1 RKHPHQLES
10 YSKLTQSH
18 NSSQKRKC
26 HENPPASTSK
36 QLKLDMSSKRVSQ
49 VNINK
54 AVIKFV
60 VEGLQP
66 FSVVD
71 LQAFK
76 DLIQDLQPN
85 ATIMSRPTLRS
96 SIAEATKSMKKKLI
110 AAMSEVEYIA
120 TTTDCW
126 TTRRRSFIGI
136 TAHWLGP
143 DSLDRHSVALA
154 CRQLKGS
161 HTFDVLAAALNDIHA
176 EYQIR
181 DKIVRKTTDNGSNF
195 LKAFRIYGIKREGDE
210 EEIQEDDE
218 VVNFQEVASVL
229 DVGDGFEY
237 HLPKHQRC
245 ACHLLNLV
253 STVDALKANSNEA
266 YKKVSRA
273 TFSKCHALWNKSG
286 RSALAA
292 ETIKDACKLQLIR
305 PNATRW
311 NSMFLA
317 VERIVRIVKEQGEG
331 AIRDVCTSFKIPMLN
346 PTELAFL
353 TEYSAIMSPMAKA
366 IDILQAETNI
376 QMGWL
381 LPTLTQLKTKLDRIK
396 PSLKFSK
403 PLVDAIQLGLKNRF
417 SENFEDPELIAAA
430 ILLPKFKTLCTKD
443 ETVLKKGHVWD
454 IYCFSGLDY
463 INLEMETLHPLSTLH
478 ATSSD
483 DDDFFSSIKS
493 NAQESSK
500 ELEGY
505 LACCA
510 DHTSM
515 LKTFP
520 SICKLYIR
528 LNTPLPASAACERLF
543 STAGLLFSPR
553 RARMDSSN
561 FENQLLLKLNKSFY
575 NFE

>member
-1 RKHPHQLES
+1 
-10 YSKLTQSH
+10 
-18 NSSQKRKC
+18 
-26 HENPPASTSK
+26 
-36 QLKLDMSSKRVSQ
+36 M
-49 VNINK
+49 NINK

-110 AAMSEVEYIA
+110 ASMSEVEYIA

-136 TAHWLGP
+136 TAHWLDP

-181 DKIVRKTTDNGSNF
+181 DKIVRTTTDNGSNF
-195 LKAFRIYGIKREGDE
+195 LKAFRIYGDQDENNNMTYPEELNNSGEGDE
-210 EEIQEDDE
+210 EEIQEE
-218 VVNFQEVASVL
+218 EEVNFQEVASVL

-273 TFSKCHALWNKSG
+273 SFSKCHALWNKTG

-311 NSMFLA
+311 NLMFLA

-331 AIRDVCTSFKIPMLN
+331 AIRDVCTSFKIPM
-346 PTELAFL
+346 
-353 TEYSAIMSPMAKA
+353 
-366 IDILQAETNI
+366 
-376 QMGWL
+376 
-381 LPTLTQLKTKLDRIK
+381 
-396 PSLKFSK
+396 
-403 PLVDAIQLGLKNRF
+403 
-417 SENFEDPELIAAA
+417 
-430 ILLPKFKTLCTKD
+430 
-443 ETVLKKGHVWD
+443 
-454 IYCFSGLDY
+454 
-463 INLEMETLHPLSTLH
+463 
-478 ATSSD
+478 
-483 DDDFFSSIKS
+483 
-493 NAQESSK
+493 
-500 ELEGY
+500 
-505 LACCA
+505 
-510 DHTSM
+510 
-515 LKTFP
+515 
-520 SICKLYIR
+520 
-528 LNTPLPASAACERLF
+528 
-543 STAGLLFSPR
+543 
-553 RARMDSSN
+553 
-561 FENQLLLKLNKSFY
+561 
-575 NFE
+575 

>member
-1 RKHPHQLES
+1 
-10 YSKLTQSH
+10 
-18 NSSQKRKC
+18 
-26 HENPPASTSK
+26 
-36 QLKLDMSSKRVSQ
+36 M
-49 VNINK
+49 NINK

-85 ATIMSRPTLRS
+85 ATIMSCPTLRS

-110 AAMSEVEYIA
+110 ASMSEAEYIT

-136 TAHWLGP
+136 TAHWLDP

-181 DKIVRKTTDNGSNF
+181 DKIVRTTTDNGSNF
-195 LKAFRIYGIKREGDE
+195 LKAFRIYGDQDENNNMTYPEELNNSGEGDE
-210 EEIQEDDE
+210 EEIQEE
-218 VVNFQEVASVL
+218 EEVNFQEVASVL

-273 TFSKCHALWNKSG
+273 SFSKCHALWNKTG

-311 NSMFLA
+311 NLMFLA

-331 AIRDVCTSFKIPMLN
+331 AIRDVCTSFKIPM
-346 PTELAFL
+346 
-353 TEYSAIMSPMAKA
+353 
-366 IDILQAETNI
+366 
-376 QMGWL
+376 
-381 LPTLTQLKTKLDRIK
+381 
-396 PSLKFSK
+396 
-403 PLVDAIQLGLKNRF
+403 
-417 SENFEDPELIAAA
+417 
-430 ILLPKFKTLCTKD
+430 
-443 ETVLKKGHVWD
+443 
-454 IYCFSGLDY
+454 
-463 INLEMETLHPLSTLH
+463 
-478 ATSSD
+478 
-483 DDDFFSSIKS
+483 
-493 NAQESSK
+493 
-500 ELEGY
+500 
-505 LACCA
+505 
-510 DHTSM
+510 
-515 LKTFP
+515 
-520 SICKLYIR
+520 
-528 LNTPLPASAACERLF
+528 
-543 STAGLLFSPR
+543 
-553 RARMDSSN
+553 
-561 FENQLLLKLNKSFY
+561 
-575 NFE
+575 

>member
-1 RKHPHQLES
+1 MK
-10 YSKLTQSH
+10 
-18 NSSQKRKC
+18 
-26 HENPPASTSK
+26 
-36 QLKLDMSSKRVSQ
+36 
-49 VNINK
+49 INK
-54 AVIKFV
+54 AVLKFV
-60 VEGLQP
+60 VKGLQT

-136 TAHWLGP
+136 TAHWLDP
-143 DSLDRHSVALA
+143 DSLDRRSVALA

-181 DKIVRKTTDNGSNF
+181 DKIVKTTTDNGSNF
-195 LKAFRIYGIKREGDE
+195 LKAFRIYGEQDENNVTYTEELSNSGEGDE
-210 EEIQEDDE
+210 EEIQEEEE

-253 STVDALKANSNEA
+253 SMVDALKANLNEA

-273 TFSKCHALWNKSG
+273 AFSKCQALWNKSA
-286 RSALAA
+286 RSSLAA
-292 ETIKDACKLQLIR
+292 ETIIDACKVQLIR

-331 AIRDVCTSFKIPMLN
+331 AIRDVCTSFKIPM
-346 PTELAFL
+346 
-353 TEYSAIMSPMAKA
+353 
-366 IDILQAETNI
+366 
-376 QMGWL
+376 
-381 LPTLTQLKTKLDRIK
+381 
-396 PSLKFSK
+396 
-403 PLVDAIQLGLKNRF
+403 
-417 SENFEDPELIAAA
+417 
-430 ILLPKFKTLCTKD
+430 
-443 ETVLKKGHVWD
+443 
-454 IYCFSGLDY
+454 
-463 INLEMETLHPLSTLH
+463 
-478 ATSSD
+478 
-483 DDDFFSSIKS
+483 
-493 NAQESSK
+493 
-500 ELEGY
+500 
-505 LACCA
+505 
-510 DHTSM
+510 
-515 LKTFP
+515 
-520 SICKLYIR
+520 
-528 LNTPLPASAACERLF
+528 
-543 STAGLLFSPR
+543 
-553 RARMDSSN
+553 
-561 FENQLLLKLNKSFY
+561 
-575 NFE
+575 